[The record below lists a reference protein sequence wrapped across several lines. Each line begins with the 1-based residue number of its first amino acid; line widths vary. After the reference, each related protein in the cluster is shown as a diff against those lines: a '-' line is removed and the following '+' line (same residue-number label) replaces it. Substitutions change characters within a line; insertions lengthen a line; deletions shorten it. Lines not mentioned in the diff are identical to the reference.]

1 MYSLRR
7 NKTNRNKMRIQLKR
21 NIYDKED
28 IIKFG
33 NKHKFEKV
41 KDVLEE
47 DPQYL
52 VWCHENERIDF
63 ELSPK
68 LYKKAVT
75 TMEKRK
81 RNYSSYTDGPHEDWH
96 PSLEELMGHVPGDA

>member
-1 MYSLRR
+1 
-7 NKTNRNKMRIQLKR
+7 MRIQLKR

-52 VWCHENERIDF
+52 VWCHENERINF

-68 LYKKAVT
+68 LYKKAVVR
-75 TMEKRK
+75 MGKRK
-81 RNYSSYTDGPHEDWH
+81 RNYSSYTNGPHEDWM
-96 PSLEELMGHVPGDA
+96 PSEEEMLGHFPGDA